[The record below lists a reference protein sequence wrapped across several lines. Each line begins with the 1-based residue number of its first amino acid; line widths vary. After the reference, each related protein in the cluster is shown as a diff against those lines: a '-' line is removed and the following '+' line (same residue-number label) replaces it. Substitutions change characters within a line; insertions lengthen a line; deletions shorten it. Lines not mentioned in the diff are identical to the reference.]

1 MIHKHIMFSEP
12 AVCPRPVKIRRRVV
26 PLLKMV
32 FIFESQ
38 SLGTIMMQV
47 PYEKVCNEMY
57 KFDRRVRYAV
67 ILDETGRQIAGGMRR
82 GIPSLEPQSE
92 DLRLIANITIQLST
106 DKTWDRYFGR
116 SQYTFI
122 KREKVSILTFSIGN
136 KLLMVSTEPDF
147 TLQQAQDLRNQ
158 IVTNHAA
165 EFG

>member
-1 MIHKHIMFSEP
+1 
-12 AVCPRPVKIRRRVV
+12 
-26 PLLKMV
+26 
-32 FIFESQ
+32 
-38 SLGTIMMQV
+38 MMQV
-47 PYEKVCNEMY
+47 QYEKVCMEMY
-57 KFDRRVRYAV
+57 KFDRRVRYSA

-106 DKTWDRYFGR
+106 DKTWDRFFGR

-122 KREKVSILTFSIGN
+122 KREKVNILTFSIGN
-136 KLLMVSTEPDF
+136 KLLLVSTEPDF

-158 IVTNHAA
+158 IVTNHAT

>member
-1 MIHKHIMFSEP
+1 
-12 AVCPRPVKIRRRVV
+12 
-26 PLLKMV
+26 
-32 FIFESQ
+32 
-38 SLGTIMMQV
+38 MQV
-47 PYEKVCNEMY
+47 QYDKVCTEMY
-57 KFDRRVRYAV
+57 KFDRRVRYAA
-67 ILDETGRQIAGGMRR
+67 ILDETGRQIAGGMRK

-106 DKTWDRYFGR
+106 DKTWDRFFGR

-136 KLLMVSTEPDF
+136 KLLLVSTEPDF

-158 IVTNHAA
+158 IVTNHAT

>member
-1 MIHKHIMFSEP
+1 
-12 AVCPRPVKIRRRVV
+12 
-26 PLLKMV
+26 
-32 FIFESQ
+32 
-38 SLGTIMMQV
+38 MMEVQ
-47 PYEKVCNEMY
+47 YEKVCTEMY
-57 KFDRRVRYAV
+57 KFDRRIRYAA

-122 KREKVSILTFSIGN
+122 KREKVNILTFSIGN
-136 KLLMVSTEPDF
+136 KLLLVSTEPDF

-158 IVTNHAA
+158 IVTNHSAK
-165 EFG
+165 FV